1 MIEKKVAAY
10 WMQRKKQQCR
20 NYLTTY
26 CEDNAADVMASW
38 IKLLEQLVV
47 KYNDGYRIG
56 SDGQKDIIGYP
67 AKWLKA
73 VGYENGPVR
82 Y

>member
-1 MIEKKVAAY
+1 
-10 WMQRKKQQCR
+10 
-20 NYLTTY
+20 
-26 CEDNAADVMASW
+26 MASW
-38 IKLLEQLVV
+38 KKLWEQLVV

-56 SDGQKDIIGYP
+56 PNGEKDKIGYP

-73 VGYENGPVR
+73 AGYENGPVR

>member
-1 MIEKKVAAY
+1 MIEKKAAAY
-10 WMQRKKQQCR
+10 WKQGKKQQCR

-26 CEDNAADVMASW
+26 CEKNAVDVMASW
-38 IKLLEQLVV
+38 RKLWEQLVV

-56 SDGQKDIIGYP
+56 PNGEKDKIGYP

-73 VGYENGPVR
+73 VGYENGHVR